1 MAYVSRGFIPQTS
14 LASNLGFTRPMYIPA
29 GNATATALYDIVKV
43 STSGSTADTAGVPAG
58 LMGCVRVSDKDDVPC
73 GVIVGFIAD
82 PDYLNQTY
90 CSASTARVALV
101 NYDPQVVL
109 EAQEDDN
116 GTTLAVARIGTPVD
130 LVPGSVDTTT
140 GTSGMQI
147 SSATLAG
154 SPGMFR
160 LQQRSFAV
168 DNAAIAGTNTKWL
181 VTFNTHQFKATA

>member
-29 GNATATALYDIVKV
+29 GNSTATALYDIVKV
-43 STSGSTADTAGVPAG
+43 STSGSTVDTAGVPAG

-82 PDYLNQTY
+82 TDYLNQTY
-90 CSASTARVALV
+90 RSASTARVALV

-130 LVPGSVDTTT
+130 LVPGSIDTVT